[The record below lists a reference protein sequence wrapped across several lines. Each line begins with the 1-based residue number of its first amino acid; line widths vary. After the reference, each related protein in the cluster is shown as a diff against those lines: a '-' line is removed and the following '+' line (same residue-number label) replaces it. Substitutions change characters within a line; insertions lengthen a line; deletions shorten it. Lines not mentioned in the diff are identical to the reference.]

1 MPLHVKLFATL
12 RRFVPGYDPYQ
23 GLALDMSPGTSPAQI
38 IRQLGLPP
46 EDVTQILVDGC
57 SSRRN
62 TSSRAMSASPFFPP
76 LALAN
81 RSQKSPPPSLFLYV
95 IVDRSDNKKG
105 WSLTTPGCC
114 QLSMARENTAAVPS
128 QKNLYLPIKPKPP
141 RPAASTRRW
150 PGPGGRPSRPG
161 NSLSRVNCCR
171 TAGGSPA
178 KVSRAISG
186 SPYSR

>member
-46 EDVTQILVDGC
+46 EDVTQILVDEC

-76 LALAN
+76 LAGGL
-81 RSQKSPPPSLFLYV
+81 RISYSL
-95 IVDRSDNKKG
+95 RTGNKF
-105 WSLTTPGCC
+105 
-114 QLSMARENTAAVPS
+114 
-128 QKNLYLPIKPKPP
+128 
-141 RPAASTRRW
+141 
-150 PGPGGRPSRPG
+150 
-161 NSLSRVNCCR
+161 
-171 TAGGSPA
+171 
-178 KVSRAISG
+178 
-186 SPYSR
+186 